1 LYLSFING
9 QKDKNMKRILHI
21 SYLLLAV
28 FSLWS
33 CSKNFLEEP
42 PRTVTIL
49 DLINDPQNGA
59 ERILGA
65 VYNRLYDWETHSF
78 AWLGVSSI
86 TSDEADKG
94 SSPGDGGAD
103 KIELDAWTFA
113 PSSLSFNDVWEGNFE
128 GVGRA
133 CNAIAFFEQMD
144 LPQVDQ
150 QRFIGEAKFLRAYY
164 NWNLVRCYGVIPKI
178 DKVLASQAD
187 IEAASIRASESE
199 IYAFIE
205 QDLRDAISGLPNSVT
220 AAERG
225 RPTNYAAQAFLAKV
239 LLYQERWAEAEGLAD
254 AVIGSNQYE
263 LFSDYGLIWREAGE
277 FGKESLWEI
286 NAVTLNPSKG
296 ITGYTEVQGMRGSGD
311 NDFGWGFNTPSE
323 RLYNSYEPGDKR
335 RDATFL
341 TSGSMLW
348 DGYQTASDLPNRW
361 YNYKAYCS
369 KIAETNFDRNQSNKN
384 LRVFRYG
391 EVLLIKAEAANEL
404 GDTTSALGAINQL
417 RARAGL
423 GGIFAEGV
431 NQLRE
436 KIYTERWHEMAMEHD
451 RIFDLR
457 RTGRAEQVLQAA
469 GKAYMP
475 GKHEYFPIPQRQI
488 DLSGGKLL
496 QNPGY

>member
-1 LYLSFING
+1 
-9 QKDKNMKRILHI
+9 MKKILTI
-21 SYLLLAV
+21 AALA
-28 FSLWS
+28 LALMGNWS
-33 CSKNFLEEP
+33 CGKGFLEEP
-42 PRTVTIL
+42 SRTVTIQ

-78 AWLGVSSI
+78 AWIGVSSI

-94 SSPGDGGAD
+94 STPGDGGAD
-103 KIELDAWTFA
+103 KIELDAWTFV

-144 LPQVDQ
+144 LPQVDK
-150 QRFIGEAKFLRAYY
+150 QRFIAEAKFLRAYY
-164 NWNLVRCYGVIPKI
+164 NWNLTRCFGGIPKI

-187 IEAASIRASESE
+187 IEAASVRASQAE

-205 QDLRDAISGLPNSVT
+205 QDLRDAITGLPTTVS
-220 AAERG
+220 AAEYG
-225 RPTNYAAQAFLAKV
+225 RPTTYAAQAFLAKV
-239 LLYQERWAEAEGLAD
+239 LLYQQRWAEAESYAD
-254 AVIGSNQYE
+254 AVISSNQ
-263 LFSDYGLIWREAGE
+263 FSLLPDYGMIWREAGE

-286 NAVTLNPSKG
+286 NAVTLNPSRG

-311 NDFGWGFNTPSE
+311 NDFGWGFNVPSE
-323 RLYNSYEPGDKR
+323 SLFNSYEPGDKR

-341 TSGSMLW
+341 VSGSVLW

-369 KIAETNFDRNQSNKN
+369 KIAETNFDRGQSNKN

-404 GDTTSALGAINQL
+404 GDTTAALVAVNEL

-423 GGIFAEGV
+423 GQTFAGGV
-431 NQLRE
+431 EQLRQ

-457 RTGRAEQVLQAA
+457 RTGRAEQVLKAI
-469 GKAYMP
+469 GKAYTP